1 MQVAAT
7 HCSKAGRI
15 RDVSD
20 NTPAGWFC
28 GGARRKSKGGC
39 AGQNRRQQT
48 HFHLSYFMM
57 MTVAAGA
64 LVRTASVDSAYPNTS
79 KKAMHL

>member
-20 NTPAGWFC
+20 NTPAGRFRYGVRREND
-28 GGARRKSKGGC
+28 GGSAN
-39 AGQNRRQQT
+39 QNLRQQT

-64 LVRTASVDSAYPNTS
+64 LVRTASVDSAYPNTL
-79 KKAMHL
+79 KKARHL